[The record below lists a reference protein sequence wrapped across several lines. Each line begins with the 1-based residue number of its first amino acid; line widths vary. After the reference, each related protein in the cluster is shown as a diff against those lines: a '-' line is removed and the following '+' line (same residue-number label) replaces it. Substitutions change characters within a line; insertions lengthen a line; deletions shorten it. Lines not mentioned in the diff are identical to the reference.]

1 MNRIFRL
8 PVLAGGILMAAVLA
22 SLAPATSSRVYAQ
35 VTVYSHQNGGY
46 YNPYGQGFRDG
57 YGQGLATSSRASR
70 TMFQSHA
77 GLFGS
82 RVGGHS
88 GYGAGPPGDSSR
100 FDYSTGPHVRVYG
113 RTRYHQPSYGPVYM
127 PFGYADY

>member
-22 SLAPATSSRVYAQ
+22 SLAPATNSRVYAQ
-35 VTVYSHQNGGY
+35 VTVYRYQQGGY
-46 YNPYGQGFRDG
+46 FNPYDQGFRDG
-57 YGQGLATSSRASR
+57 YGQGYATSSRANR

-82 RVGGHS
+82 RVGGYS
-88 GYGAGPPGDSSR
+88 GYAAVPSGHNSR
-100 FDYSTGPHVRVYG
+100 FDYSTGPHVRFYG
-113 RTRYHQPSYGPVYM
+113 RTRYYQPSNGPVYM
-127 PFGYADY
+127 PFGYSDF